1 MTAIYESV
9 AATRPRIRRDVLF
22 TAAYDGVLF
31 HNPAGGFRIT
41 SPSAY
46 RLASLLV
53 PHLNGRRT
61 VAELCAKLP
70 EPQRAMVGELVSA
83 LLTRKLAR
91 DIPPDEVDPAT
102 VVGAAVAKR
111 FASQIGYIDHY
122 VDGAP
127 QRFAAFRDS
136 TAAVI
141 GSGPIAHA
149 CATSLVRNGMARVA
163 LVGGGDGT
171 AAAEAAELH
180 STGVPSTV
188 LDWPVGGDELS
199 WADLTEADVVLVA
212 GGDGAARLAHRL
224 LAAGVPEGKT
234 MIPAWTFGS
243 RAIVGPACG
252 AGHRGCWYCAMLRL
266 TANVGG
272 TAAADVWRQVAVAA
286 AAPSTLPHPAGPL
299 AAMIGNLLGF
309 EVFRLT
315 TGALT
320 AETDGKLIVQDL
332 DSLDVVSEPLL
343 PHPLCVYCRPEPLR
357 IPLAAVVVDA
367 PSAAQV
373 ADEDEAADAAA
384 AELAARDLL
393 LQPHAGVFQRYD
405 DEDWEQTPVKI
416 GTVRF
421 TDPSGTPRRISAFDV
436 HHVVGARTRAL
447 ALAAVAYA
455 DQLGASAY
463 DTGPVTGDCLTSDAR
478 VELPR
483 AVVEPFG
490 IANADRVVEPSR
502 AGAGAG
508 FDPAAAI
515 RDGLASALAFAALRD
530 AIAGTP
536 VAQVPLD
543 ALGDDPEL
551 RFLAKSAANL
561 DVTVDL
567 LDLTASAPGG
577 VPTLLGRC
585 VEPHSGGKLWSIAAD
600 PSWRNAAVR
609 TLCDLLGRVELRQQS
624 ADPEATDGCD
634 PMLVDFDADTLA
646 VAGTAPVGLDAGG
659 GWQGVLDDLAKTGTD
674 VVVVPIGGADLPAG
688 GLSVVRV
695 VLQERSC

>member
-1 MTAIYESV
+1 
-9 AATRPRIRRDVLF
+9 
-22 TAAYDGVLF
+22 
-31 HNPAGGFRIT
+31 
-41 SPSAY
+41 
-46 RLASLLV
+46 
-53 PHLNGRRT
+53 
-61 VAELCAKLP
+61 
-70 EPQRAMVGELVSA
+70 
-83 LLTRKLAR
+83 
-91 DIPPDEVDPAT
+91 
-102 VVGAAVAKR
+102 
-111 FASQIGYIDHY
+111 
-122 VDGAP
+122 
-127 QRFAAFRDS
+127 
-136 TAAVI
+136 
-141 GSGPIAHA
+141 
-149 CATSLVRNGMARVA
+149 
-163 LVGGGDGT
+163 
-171 AAAEAAELH
+171 
-180 STGVPSTV
+180 
-188 LDWPVGGDELS
+188 
-199 WADLTEADVVLVA
+199 
-212 GGDGAARLAHRL
+212 
-224 LAAGVPEGKT
+224 
-234 MIPAWTFGS
+234 
-243 RAIVGPACG
+243 
-252 AGHRGCWYCAMLRL
+252 
-266 TANVGG
+266 
-272 TAAADVWRQVAVAA
+272 
-286 AAPSTLPHPAGPL
+286 
-299 AAMIGNLLGF
+299 
-309 EVFRLT
+309 
-315 TGALT
+315 
-320 AETDGKLIVQDL
+320 
-332 DSLDVVSEPLL
+332 
-343 PHPLCVYCRPEPLR
+343 
-357 IPLAAVVVDA
+357 
-367 PSAAQV
+367 
-373 ADEDEAADAAA
+373 
-384 AELAARDLL
+384 
-393 LQPHAGVFQRYD
+393 VFQRYD

-455 DQLGASAY
+455 DQLGATAY

-515 RDGLASALAFAALRD
+515 RDGLASALAFTALRD

-561 DVTVDL
+561 EVTVEL

-600 PSWRNAAVR
+600 PSWRKAAVR
-609 TLCDLLGRVELRQQS
+609 TLCDLLGRVQLRQQS

-646 VAGTAPVGLDAGG
+646 VAGTAPVGLDADG
-659 GWQGVLDDLAKTGTD
+659 GWQGVLDDLAKAGTD

-688 GLSVVRV
+688 GLSAVRV